1 MVETAPG
8 PETHKAANPKPTRAC
23 SETQAPSPNHFL
35 KNSRR
40 FFSAFQFLLPAS
52 HVLWSMAKALLVR
65 NRFGCQSIAPGWF
78 DSHSG
83 TLVTRENRD
92 MSNPSGTACQ
102 PCVSSLFD
110 RTKMPILTISSALPL
125 RPFCN
130 LAVDW
135 TDVRNDWPTRP
146 GKENEKHRRKQ
157 KHN

>member
-1 MVETAPG
+1 MFVE
-8 PETHKAANPKPTRAC
+8 H
-23 SETQAPSPNHFL
+23 
-35 KNSRR
+35 
-40 FFSAFQFLLPAS
+40 
-52 HVLWSMAKALLVR
+52 AKALPVR

-83 TLVTRENRD
+83 ALVTRENRD

-157 KHN
+157 LWWFSVKMESGRSKLASIWPFRRSSLDGTAAAETATGFEEKSGWLVPRCIAH